1 MFLAPDVLINPQ
13 ESVQMEMISNGGD
26 LINPLPRQE
35 KVFTKSL
42 TLLQDCHI
50 LISLG
55 VCLEK

>member
-1 MFLAPDVLINPQ
+1 MFLASDFLINPQ
-13 ESVQMEMISNGGD
+13 ESVQTEVISNGGD
-26 LINPLPRQE
+26 LINPLPGRGI
-35 KVFTKSL
+35 FTKSL